1 MPQSALGTWNFYFQL
16 LRKYLSGLI
25 ILIMTALVLLH
36 MYRFVCEPAAI
47 CSPGVVF
54 LCCPHT
60 MVFIRN
66 PNGGESVDLNS
77 YSLKEQR

>member
-1 MPQSALGTWNFYFQL
+1 MPQSALGTGKFYFQIW
-16 LRKYLSGLI
+16 RKYSSLI
-25 ILIMTALVLLH
+25 LLMLTAFVLLH

-77 YSLKEQR
+77 YSL